1 MKICRITSSVL
12 SVLLAA
18 LILASCSGNKETDVN
33 DGETNGSTVSDEA
46 EIKTLPDPTEEEL
59 AEYAERIEALRKN
72 HTEVGYIVEDRGENA
87 IKATNIFGFSIEQGG
102 TWVDYEEAKILPVPD
117 FKNPFLTFANADS
130 REVEIRLE
138 HVTPDEVRAYCDT
151 LLKRAFTVESYGGY
165 TDDGEFNYFAQH
177 ENGSTVSITAHSDN
191 TVEIVLT
198 IE

>member
-1 MKICRITSSVL
+1 MKICKVT

-18 LILASCSGNKETDVN
+18 LLAASVFVSCSGNRENGVN
-33 DGETNGSTVSDEA
+33 DGETNGNTVSEDT

-59 AEYAERIEALRKN
+59 AEYAERIETLRKN

-151 LLKRAFTVESYGGY
+151 LLKRTFTVESYGNY

-177 ENGSTVSITAHSDN
+177 ENGSTVSITAYSDN
-191 TVEIVLT
+191 TVEIILT

>member
-1 MKICRITSSVL
+1 MKICKVTSVL
-12 SVLLAA
+12 IAALLAA
-18 LILASCSGNKETDVN
+18 SVFVSCSGNRENGVN
-33 DGETNGSTVSDEA
+33 DGETNGNTVSEDT

-72 HTEVGYIVEDRGENA
+72 HTEVGYVVEDRGENA

-151 LLKRAFTVESYGGY
+151 LLKRTFTVESYGNY

-177 ENGSTVSITAHSDN
+177 ENGSTVSITAYSDN
-191 TVEIVLT
+191 TVEIILT

>member
-33 DGETNGSTVSDEA
+33 DGETNGITVSDEA

-72 HTEVGYIVEDRGENA
+72 HTEVGYVVEDRGENA

-130 REVEIRLE
+130 REVETRCVLTATRFSRERLPWSP
-138 HVTPDEVRAYCDT
+138 TADILT
-151 LLKRAFTVESYGGY
+151 
-165 TDDGEFNYFAQH
+165 
-177 ENGSTVSITAHSDN
+177 TVSSIILHSTKTARPSVSQR
-191 TVEIVLT
+191 TAT
-198 IE
+198 IPSK